1 MTTLL
6 GIISVEQEQSFFA
19 ERYFREIITVASQT
33 VVGNDCYLRIMP
45 PLPAMDDP
53 AAIHAQLIGQGIEA
67 ALVIAPDEALI
78 GQLTQTLRAM
88 PSVIISAPRLDIPW
102 NYVNSD
108 NYGALREVVTHLAG
122 TGRRRIRLLQPE
134 DASGDFPERARGY
147 HDAIS
152 ALGLTP
158 AVSTLDYPIDDA
170 VVDQQVLIDA
180 PDALIAADDQDALA
194 LLSRLQRR
202 GLRVPEDIA
211 LVGFDDED
219 FAAET
224 FPSLTTVSQPLGEMA
239 RRAALYLLA
248 RLAGVERDVYQH
260 VLPNRLIVRE
270 SSGRSAPWK

>member
-6 GIISVEQEQSFFA
+6 GIISLEQDQSFFA

-33 VVGNDCYLRIMP
+33 VAGNDCYLRIMP
-45 PLPAMDDP
+45 PLPAQADP
-53 AAIHAQLIGQGIEA
+53 AATHAQLIAQGVDATLI
-67 ALVIAPDEALI
+67 IAPDEALL
-78 GQLTQTLRAM
+78 GQLAQTLRAL

-102 NYVNSD
+102 SYVNSD

-122 TGRRRIRLLQPE
+122 LGRRRIRLLQPLQP
-134 DASGDFPERARGY
+134 SGDFLERARGY

-152 ALGLTP
+152 ALGMTP
-158 AVSTLDYPIDDA
+158 AVGEIDYPIDDA
-170 VVDQQVLIDA
+170 LIDRQVLVDA

-211 LVGFDDED
+211 VVGFDDED

-224 FPSLTTVSQPLGEMA
+224 FPTLTTVSQPLGEMA
-239 RRAALYLLA
+239 RRAVLYLLA
-248 RLAGVERDVYQH
+248 RLAGVERDVYHH

-270 SSGRSAPWK
+270 STGAPHG

>member
-1 MTTLL
+1 MATLL

-33 VVGNDCYLRIMP
+33 IAGNDCYLRIMP
-45 PLPAMDDP
+45 PLPGLADP
-53 AAIHAQLIGQGIEA
+53 ATIHAQLISQGIEA
-67 ALVIAPDEALI
+67 TLVIAPDEALL
-78 GQLTQTLRAM
+78 GQLIQTFRTM
-88 PSVIISAPRLDIPW
+88 PSVIISAPRLDLPW
-102 NYVNSD
+102 SYVNSD
-108 NYGALREVVTHLAG
+108 NYGALREVVTHLANR
-122 TGRRRIRLLQPE
+122 GRKRIRLLQPQQ
-134 DASGDFPERARGY
+134 ASGDFPERARGY

-158 AVSTLDYPIDDA
+158 AVSELDYPIDDA

-202 GLRVPEDIA
+202 GLRVPEDLA

-219 FAAET
+219 FSAET

-248 RLAGVERDVYQH
+248 RLAGVERDIYQQ
-260 VLPNRLIVRE
+260 VLPTRLIVRE
-270 SSGRSAPWK
+270 SSGAQHS

>member
-33 VVGNDCYLRIMP
+33 VSGNDCYLRIMP
-45 PLPAMDDP
+45 PLPASADS
-53 AAIHAQLIGQGIEA
+53 ATTHAQLIGQGIEA
-67 ALVIAPDEALI
+67 MLVIAPDEALLE
-78 GQLTQTLRAM
+78 QLEQTFRAM
-88 PSVIISAPRLDIPW
+88 PSVIISSPRLDIAW
-102 NYVNSD
+102 SYVNSD
-108 NYGALREVVTHLAG
+108 NYGALREIVTHLAG
-122 TGRRRIRLLQPE
+122 SGRRRIRLLQPRE
-134 DASGDFPERARGY
+134 ASGDFPERARGY

-158 AVSTLDYPIDDA
+158 AVSALDYPINDTT
-170 VVDQQVLIDA
+170 VDQQVLVDT

-202 GLRVPEDIA
+202 GLRIPQDIA

-224 FPSLTTVSQPLGEMA
+224 FPTLTTVSQPLGEMA

-248 RLAGVERDVYQH
+248 RLAGVERDVYH
-260 VLPNRLIVRE
+260 LVLPNRLIVRE
-270 SSGRSAPWK
+270 SSGAPHS

>member
-1 MTTLL
+1 MPTLL

-33 VVGNDCYLRIMP
+33 VAGNDCYLRIMP
-45 PLPAMDDP
+45 PLPAQADP
-53 AAIHAQLIGQGIEA
+53 AATHAHLIGQGIEA

-78 GQLTQTLRAM
+78 EQLSQTFRTM

-108 NYGALREVVTHLAG
+108 NYGALRHVVTHLAER
-122 TGRRRIRLLQPE
+122 GRTRIRLLQPRQP
-134 DASGDFPERARGY
+134 SGDFPERARGY
-147 HDAIS
+147 HAAIS

-158 AVSTLDYPIDDA
+158 AVSALDYPIDDA
-170 VVDQQVLIDA
+170 MVDKQVLIDA

-224 FPSLTTVSQPLGEMA
+224 FPSLTTVSQPLSEMA

-270 SSGRSAPWK
+270 SSGARQG

>member
-1 MTTLL
+1 MATVL
-6 GIISVEQEQSFFA
+6 GIISVEQKQSFFA

-33 VVGNDCYLRIMP
+33 VAGNDCYLRIMP
-45 PLPAMDDP
+45 PLPALADP
-53 AAIHAQLIGQGIEA
+53 ATTHAQLIDQGIA
-67 ALVIAPDEALI
+67 ATLVIAPDEALLE
-78 GQLTQTLRAM
+78 QLAQMFRAM

-102 NYVNSD
+102 SYVNSD
-108 NYGALREVVTHLAG
+108 NYGAMREVVIHLAG
-122 TGRRRIRLLQPE
+122 RGRRRIRLLQPRE
-134 DASGDFPERARGY
+134 ASGDFLERARGY

-158 AVSTLDYPIDDA
+158 AVSALDYPINDA
-170 VVDQQVLIDA
+170 VFDQQVLVDA

-239 RRAALYLLA
+239 SRAALYLLA
-248 RLAGVERDVYQH
+248 RLAGVEQDVCQL

-270 SSGRSAPWK
+270 SSGAGSG

>member
-1 MTTLL
+1 MATVL

-33 VVGNDCYLRIMP
+33 VAGNDCYLRIMP
-45 PLPAMDDP
+45 PLPASADP
-53 AAIHAQLIGQGIEA
+53 ATTHAQLIDQGIA
-67 ALVIAPDEALI
+67 ATLVIAPDEALL
-78 GQLTQTLRAM
+78 GQLAQMFHAM

-102 NYVNSD
+102 SYVNSD
-108 NYGALREVVTHLAG
+108 NYGAMREVVIHLAG
-122 TGRRRIRLLQPE
+122 RGRRRIRLLQPRE
-134 DASGDFPERARGY
+134 ASGDFLERARGY

-158 AVSTLDYPIDDA
+158 AVSALDYPINDA
-170 VVDQQVLIDA
+170 VFDQQVLVDA

-211 LVGFDDED
+211 LVGFEDED

-239 RRAALYLLA
+239 SRAALYLLA
-248 RLAGVERDVYQH
+248 RLAGVEQDVCQL

-270 SSGRSAPWK
+270 SSGAGSG

>member
-1 MTTLL
+1 MATVL

-33 VVGNDCYLRIMP
+33 VAGNDCYLRIMP
-45 PLPAMDDP
+45 PLPALADP
-53 AAIHAQLIGQGIEA
+53 ATTHALLIDQGIA
-67 ALVIAPDEALI
+67 ATLVIAPDEALL
-78 GQLTQTLRAM
+78 GQLAQMFRAM

-102 NYVNSD
+102 SYVNSD
-108 NYGALREVVTHLAG
+108 NYGAMREVVIHLAG
-122 TGRRRIRLLQPE
+122 RGRRRIRLLQPRE
-134 DASGDFPERARGY
+134 ASGDFLERARGY

-158 AVSTLDYPIDDA
+158 AVSALDYPINDA
-170 VVDQQVLIDA
+170 VFDQQVLVDA

-239 RRAALYLLA
+239 SRAALYLLA
-248 RLAGVERDVYQH
+248 RLAGVEQDVCQL

-270 SSGRSAPWK
+270 SSGAGSG